1 MFIVS
6 GLYCSQRF
14 QNIIP
19 YHTHVYRKLTAVY
32 KTGTGVK
39 GTHVWGLWDLGTSS
53 IVHVGQGCGASNTG
67 TQGTQGYEWFLQKS
81 EVNARFTV
89 AHRDKHFPESKTL
102 PTNENTPQSP
112 KYIPESKTCSRI
124 QNTSQNVKTL
134 PRTYLRWL
142 LGTKH
147 VPESKIVLDSG
158 MCFGFWEVFLNS
170 RKCHFGFW
178 EVVWILGC
186 VLDFGKCFWIL
197 GSVLSLR
204 ATVDISHFPH
214 EYVLVKQPTL
224 PSLWFQ
230 RFHCLQCRQSS
241 PG

>member
-1 MFIVS
+1 MILMSISKVLIIGLLMFIVS

-19 YHTHVYRKLTAVY
+19 YHTHVYGKLTAVY

-39 GTHVWGLWDLGTSS
+39 GMHVWGLWDLGTSS

-134 PRTYLRWL
+134 PRIQNTSQNPKL
-142 LGTKH
+142 
-147 VPESKIVLDSG
+147 
-158 MCFGFWEVFLNS
+158 F
-170 RKCHFGFW
+170 
-178 EVVWILGC
+178 WILGC
-186 VLDFGKCFWIL
+186 VLDSGKCFWIL
-197 GSVLSLR
+197 GSVILDSGKCYGFWDVFWILGS
-204 ATVDISHFPH
+204 VFEFWEVFCP
-214 EYVLVKQPTL
+214 
-224 PSLWFQ
+224 
-230 RFHCLQCRQSS
+230 
-241 PG
+241 

>member
-1 MFIVS
+1 MPDLLWLIETNTSHKWKYTPESKIYIHTRIQNV
-6 GLYCSQRF
+6 F
-14 QNIIP
+14 QDP
-19 YHTHVYRKLTAVY
+19 
-32 KTGTGVK
+32 
-39 GTHVWGLWDLGTSS
+39 
-53 IVHVGQGCGASNTG
+53 
-67 TQGTQGYEWFLQKS
+67 
-81 EVNARFTV
+81 
-89 AHRDKHFPESKTL
+89 KHFPERK
-102 PTNENTPQSP
+102 
-112 KYIPESKTCSRI
+112 
-124 QNTSQNVKTL
+124 NTSQN
-134 PRTYLRWL
+134 
-142 LGTKH
+142 TKH

-178 EVVWILGC
+178 EVLWILGC

>member
-19 YHTHVYRKLTAVY
+19 YHTHVYRKLMAVY

-39 GTHVWGLWDLGTSS
+39 GTHVWGLWNLGTSS

-89 AHRDKHFPESKTL
+89 AHRDKHFPQMKIH
-102 PTNENTPQSP
+102 P
-112 KYIPESKTCSRI
+112 RV
-124 QNTSQNVKTL
+124 QNTYQNPK
-134 PRTYLRWL
+134 R
-142 LGTKH
+142 
-147 VPESKIVLDSG
+147 VPGSKIVLDSG

-178 EVVWILGC
+178 EVLWILGC